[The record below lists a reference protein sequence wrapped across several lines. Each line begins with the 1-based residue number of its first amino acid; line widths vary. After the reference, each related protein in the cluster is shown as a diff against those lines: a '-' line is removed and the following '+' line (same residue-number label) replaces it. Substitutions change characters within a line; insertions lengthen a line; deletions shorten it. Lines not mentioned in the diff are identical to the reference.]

1 MNKHQKRYIAI
12 QKVRV
17 ATHEEFMKKG
27 RRIGAPGPF
36 RVAYSSGEDRGWSVK
51 VWVFDENNSKR
62 ATFETPEMSAKPFSR
77 KSKKAIRKVVRQAVK
92 MDKKSV

>member
-1 MNKHQKRYIAI
+1 MNKYQKRYITT

-17 ATHEEFMKKG
+17 VTHEEFLKKG
-27 RRIGAPGPF
+27 KHIGGPF
-36 RVAYSSGEDRGWSVK
+36 RVSYRVPGEDHGWSVK
-51 VWVFDENNSKR
+51 VWVFDENNSRR

-92 MDKKSV
+92 LEKKSV